1 VIGLGPSSN
10 RPPSIISLQP
20 DGTDLLDLGTG
31 THPVLAPN
39 GQSIAFLIPDD
50 SSSPRLGLMHWNGSL
65 RRTLPLPAN
74 TVVSGGPDFSPDSSR
89 LLLALSEPAHSRL
102 VWIPVTGDSTPIE
115 IARFENAHSITD
127 PSCSPDGQWVAFRR
141 LTRSP
146 AHPGP
151 GSGPSEEWWVIRT
164 DGTSALSLATLT
176 GPPAPNSGRAAWTP
190 ALRFPTDGARPVRF
204 PALETS
210 CDIERLEDELWRMNE
225 PRRSR
230 DQVLALRA
238 LLPPLPVSVTP
249 SATLAFPQLRQRLER
264 GDPIHV
270 LQLGDALANDL
281 GRSGWIH
288 FVRRQYPD
296 SAWQVTTIA
305 GNLGTPELLCRED
318 RVARWIAPLQPD
330 LVLLLGR
337 DLMESTDPLLDLVRQ
352 LRQHTHADLAILS
365 KVWGGLDALN
375 PDPLLWDRSS
385 AYAPEATE
393 LADRI
398 HASGGTWINLTRP
411 WAEGIQA
418 SGQPTAWFQRDPHHP
433 NELGEALLALLL
445 ESWFNPT
452 APP

>member
-398 HASGGTWINLTRP
+398 HASGGTWINFTRP